1 MAVYYKSGSS
11 WVDAIHPV
19 GCFYISQS
27 ATSPSTLFGGQWTQ
41 VTNAAIRAATGTGYT
56 GSDTH
61 TLTQNE
67 MPNHYH
73 YNSRDNDKDYGYSYN
88 TSSGDR
94 VYYGRYSSGGRPAWK
109 ITSSVGGGAAH
120 SIVQRSYNCYVW
132 YRTA

>member
-19 GCFYISQS
+19 GCFYISQT
-27 ATSPSTLFGGQWTQ
+27 ATSPATLFGGQWTQ

-61 TLTQNE
+61 TLTINE
-67 MPNHYH
+67 IPSHEH
-73 YNSRDNDKDYGYSYN
+73 SLQLAWNSGGSYAGLQFG
-88 TSSGDR
+88 TWFTGISSSGA
-94 VYYGRYSSGGRPAWK
+94 YINS
-109 ITSSVGGGAAH
+109 TGGGQAH